1 MVHEYMYVHKN
12 AHRDL
17 LEGSGSSVE
26 SMNATLQL
34 LGLGEVSGG
43 GLQESMQMTLAEM
56 YNNGVIELEEAASC

>member
-1 MVHEYMYVHKN
+1 M
-12 AHRDL
+12 
-17 LEGSGSSVE
+17 E